1 MKHSLIDS
9 CLSDS
14 IIRFQKLY
22 KQCRDSEECKQMRD
36 HLIHEILI
44 ISYFLPQTDFDMK
57 EEDASE
63 FILYLKPY
71 VESIILS
78 FQGGDL
84 TSYISKTLKHRLTSF
99 YRSKTREA
107 RAQSVA
113 EIESGIEMLY
123 DSEQRYRTELDE
135 QVLSDNKSTSVKLLR
150 AVFADNSIVRRR
162 FFIFLASLCPFVSEP
177 DLALICKDLSINY
190 RETIGL
196 RKYLIAISEADKTIA
211 ALKAS
216 EERRNNNFSLA
227 LINEIK
233 AEIKQKEGLLEEAQ
247 EYQAK
252 AEHRKLLVEK
262 SLLKNRKLSLGL
274 GPKLLSTVFNESSGT
289 IANDLC
295 LTKRLLSWCLSP
307 CSYSSSIMV
316 DLRINRKFS
325 LLAIQSDKKTK
336 LEMFSPYKE
345 FNICEDY
352 YRFKENGYKFPS
364 AHAKKESAQAEI

>member
-14 IIRFQKLY
+14 IIRFQELY
-22 KQCRDSEECKQMRD
+22 KQCADSEECIQMKN

-44 ISYFLPQTDFDMK
+44 ISYFLPQTDFGMK

-63 FILYLKPY
+63 FILYLKPH
-71 VESIILS
+71 VEKIILS

-84 TSYISKTLKHRLTSF
+84 TSYISKTLKCRLTSF

-113 EIESGIEMLY
+113 EIETGIEMLY
-123 DSEQRYRTELDE
+123 DSVQRYGTELEE
-135 QVLSDNKSTSVKLLR
+135 QILSENTSEPIKLLR
-150 AVFADNSIVRRR
+150 AVFAENRTARRR

-177 DLALICKDLSINY
+177 DLAVICKDLSISY

-211 ALKAS
+211 AIKAS

-233 AEIKQKEGLLEEAQ
+233 AEIKHNEGLLEEAQ
-247 EYQAK
+247 AYQAK
-252 AEHRKLLVEK
+252 AEHRKLLVKK
-262 SLLKNRKLSLGL
+262 SLMNNRKLSLGL

-289 IANDLC
+289 IANGLC

-307 CSYSSSIMV
+307 SSYSSSIML
-316 DLRINRKFS
+316 DLRINRKYA
-325 LLAIQSDKKTK
+325 LLVNHTDAKTN
-336 LEMFSPYKE
+336 LELFSPYRE

-364 AHAKKESAQAEI
+364 VKKT